1 MIPSYRKIIFSS
13 VFSVLAVWDKQAATT
28 VSNRLHY
35 IKKEN
40 CTPSLHYP
48 AGSVISYLCSADLSH
63 TKKGYLWNLIAEVC
77 RFMCTYSLRHASGWP
92 ALWSVA
98 SAWIWG
104 MRWLMFSIDEC
115 WSRHSAKFVGRSP
128 EEEGC
133 SWPRYDQQQPVPS
146 GGGNNMGIAG
156 ARPGW
161 CSIPLYY
168 VMCFVNISA
177 VWKCYRSIKMVQITI
192 EKITTL
198 GRAC

>member
-1 MIPSYRKIIFSS
+1 MRKKNNCQAMHYLFFSMIPSYRKIIFSS
-13 VFSVLAVWDKQAATT
+13 VFSVLAVGDKQAATT

-40 CTPSLHYP
+40 CTPSPHYP
-48 AGSVISYLCSADLSH
+48 TGSVISYLCSADLSH

-115 WSRHSAKFVGRSP
+115 WSRHSAKFVRKAAAGLDMTNSNLFP
-128 EEEGC
+128 AGVETTWGLQVLVQDGAPFC
-133 SWPRYDQQQPVPS
+133 YIMS
-146 GGGNNMGIAG
+146 GAL
-156 ARPGW
+156 
-161 CSIPLYY
+161 ST
-168 VMCFVNISA
+168 S
-177 VWKCYRSIKMVQITI
+177 VQCGHVT
-192 EKITTL
+192 E
-198 GRAC
+198 A